1 MEAQRHLERATQER
15 PVYTLACET
24 SKRWVRESYTVG
36 GVFSPPP
43 LNADLQDTTNETLH
57 LSFDF
62 AQNTCYPADP
72 LQPGP
77 LYFLCERKVYLFG
90 VCCEAIPR
98 QVNYL
103 IDEASYIG
111 KKANTVIS
119 LLHNFLAH
127 NSLGARNLH
136 LHADNCSGQN
146 KNNHMI
152 RVSQT
157 F

>member
-1 MEAQRHLERATQER
+1 MEAQRHIERATLERAVYNLALER
-15 PVYTLACET
+15 
-24 SKRWVRESYTVG
+24 SKTWVREVYTEDDI
-36 GVFSPPP
+36 FFPPP
-43 LNADLQDTTNETLH
+43 VNAGLLGRINETLH

-77 LYFLCERKVYLFG
+77 LYFLSERKVYLFG

-111 KKANTVIS
+111 KGANTVIS
-119 LLHNFLAH
+119 LVHHYLSH
-127 NSLGARNLH
+127 NSLGARNIH
-136 LHADNCSGQN
+136 FHADNCSGQN
-146 KNNHMI
+146 KNNYMI
-152 RVSQT
+152 RVSH
-157 F
+157 